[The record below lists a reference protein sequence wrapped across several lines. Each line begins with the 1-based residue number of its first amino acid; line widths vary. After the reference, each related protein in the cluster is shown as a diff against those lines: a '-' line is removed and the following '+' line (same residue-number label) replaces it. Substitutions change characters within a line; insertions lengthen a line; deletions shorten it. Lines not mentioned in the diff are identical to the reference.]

1 MKHTGECTDGY
12 HMLLII
18 GSLNILTDIPLL
30 AIPLPIVLRL
40 QIGWRQKTLLCLL
53 FGVGVCA
60 MAAALGRILEVS
72 INAPSGPSTFWA
84 LTGIYLSSCPSI

>member
-1 MKHTGECTDGY
+1 
-12 HMLLII
+12 MLLII
-18 GSLNILTDIPLL
+18 GALNIATDIPLL
-30 AIPLPIVLRL
+30 AIPLPIVLSL
-40 QIGWRQKTLLCLL
+40 QIGWRQKTLLFLL

-84 LTGIYLSSCPSI
+84 LTGTPPPRESP

>member
-1 MKHTGECTDGY
+1 
-12 HMLLII
+12 MLLII

-30 AIPLPIVLRL
+30 AIPLPIVLKL

-60 MAAALGRILEVS
+60 MAAALGRIVEVS
-72 INAPSGPSTFWA
+72 LNSPSGPSTFWA
-84 LTGIYLSSCPSI
+84 LTGSLLLLLLLPFPSAITN